1 MNIFIS
7 ELKEKHV
14 YSLIK
19 NKSTM
24 YFPYIDNIFIVQI
37 KSKSELKYFM
47 NKTKQND
54 QSTKFDFRFWI

>member
-1 MNIFIS
+1 
-7 ELKEKHV
+7 
-14 YSLIK
+14 
-19 NKSTM
+19 M

-37 KSKSELKYFM
+37 KSKSKLKYFM